1 MLLSEQH
8 IFTRGS
14 KSFQEFEKLCR
25 NANNLYNATMYC
37 VRQNFFAGKILT
49 YPEVNKQFIKDK
61 QADYY
66 SFPTK
71 ISQQIQRNVA
81 AAWKSYFSL
90 IKDYK
95 KSPSKYQGKPHIPG
109 YREKGGF
116 YIVPFTVQSISF
128 NNRNVKKGFLKLSGT
143 SVLIKT
149 QQKEIQ
155 AARLVPLDRNHI
167 KVEVLYKAVCHERRD
182 TGKIASI
189 DLGVNNLAT
198 IIYPNSKT
206 EIINGRPLKSINQF
220 YNKKLAKVRSENSRR
235 KKQTRKEVNLISKRR
250 NKINDYLHKSSR
262 YIVNQLVSNDVSE
275 LVIGYNAGWKQ
286 DTEMGKAGNQRFQS
300 IPFYKFINM
309 LTYKCELAG
318 IAVATNEE
326 SYTSKC
332 SFLDN
337 EEICKHDEYKGK
349 RVKRGLFKSSG
360 GKLLNADVNGALN
373 ILKKYLEEKVVRNKE
388 QILNSLDLI
397 EVCSTPTVYTVKLIA

>member
-1 MLLSEQH
+1 MILSEQH

-14 KSFQEFEKLCR
+14 KAFQEFEKLCR

-37 VRQNFFAGKILT
+37 VRQNFFAGKILS
-49 YPEVNKQFIKDK
+49 YPEINKQFIKDK
-61 QADYY
+61 QIDYY
-66 SFPTK
+66 SLPTK
-71 ISQQIQRNVA
+71 ISQQIQRNIA

-95 KSPSKYQGKPHIPG
+95 KNPSKYRGKPHIPG

-116 YIVPFTVQSISF
+116 CTVPFTIQSIAF
-128 NNRNVKKGFLKLSGT
+128 NNRNIKKGFLKLSGT
-143 SVLIKT
+143 SLLIKT

-167 KVEVLYKAVCHERRD
+167 KVEVLYNAVCHEKRNSV
-182 TGKIASI
+182 KIASI

-198 IIYPNSKT
+198 IVYPNSKA

-220 YNKKLAKVRSENSRR
+220 YNKKLSKVRSENSR
-235 KKQTRKEVNLISKRR
+235 KKQQTRKEVNLISKRR
-250 NKINDYLHKSSR
+250 NKINDYLHKASH

-286 DTEMGKAGNQRFQS
+286 DTAMGKAGNQRFQS

-318 IAVATNEE
+318 IAVTTNEE
-326 SYTSKC
+326 SYTSRC

-349 RVKRGLFKSSG
+349 RIKRGLFKSFEG
-360 GKLLNADVNGALN
+360 RLINADVNGALN
-373 ILKKYLEEKVVRNKE
+373 ILKKYVEEKVVRNKE

-397 EVCSTPTVYTVKLIA
+397 EVCSTPAVYTVKLIA